1 MKSKICAVICVLV
14 LSMAGFAQQKAADS
28 NKTAE
33 SDTASVIQ
41 KAEASPKQLSKQT
54 SIYRPKTVT
63 NWSKI
68 KDLFK

>member
-1 MKSKICAVICVLV
+1 MKSKICTLICVLV
-14 LSMAGFAQQKAADS
+14 ISMAAFAQQKATDS

-33 SDTASVIQ
+33 SDTVTIIRESESA
-41 KAEASPKQLSKQT
+41 PKQFSKQT
-54 SIYRPKTVT
+54 AIYRPKTVT